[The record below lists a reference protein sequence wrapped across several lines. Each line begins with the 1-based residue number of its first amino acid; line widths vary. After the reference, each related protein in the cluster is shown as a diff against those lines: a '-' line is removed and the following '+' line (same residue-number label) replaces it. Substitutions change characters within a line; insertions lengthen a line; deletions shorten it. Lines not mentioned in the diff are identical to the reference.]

1 MQSEVFMM
9 TDKIYTIDEICEK
22 VQPIAEKYRLIRVS
36 LFGSYER
43 SEDKAERDIDLYIQ
57 SSKDSYKWIPYAAVA
72 MYNDF

>member
-36 LFGSYER
+36 LFGSL
-43 SEDKAERDIDLYIQ
+43 IYIFKQ
-57 SSKDSYKWIPYAAVA
+57 AKIHINGFLRQPEQCIMTLKQHSI
-72 MYNDF
+72 NQ

>member
-36 LFGSYER
+36 WYPN
-43 SEDKAERDIDLYIQ
+43 IDSLTPGGISSLSPTYPVHVIQ
-57 SSKDSYKWIPYAAVA
+57 KFNIKLQ
-72 MYNDF
+72 